1 MTEIDKTGS
10 SAFIATPPWW
20 MPVLS
25 GSGTPATSHGHA
37 FLLVSMDLDEASVL
51 GGLLAARHLC
61 QRSDGVDPCG
71 ECSSCRSFLQQAH
84 GDFLRVSRQEGKT
97 AIGIEQIRDA
107 TRFVQQTPLYGRSK
121 VLLIEAAER
130 MTLAAATSLLKTLE
144 EPAGN
149 TLILLAS
156 SEVWR
161 LPATVR
167 SRCQRVM
174 MPCPT
179 EEEALSWLS
188 TQLACNASEVADR
201 LNFAHGRPIAAWMAA
216 DATDVS
222 LETTLSRSFEDISDQ
237 KTLPPVWSSLPA
249 EALLERLLVWIEA
262 QARNELSAKHAGEG
276 AAWLTLHRCI
286 AELSGRIKLGAT
298 PSQDILMTEVYRLCR
313 SRGHRAFDEVAER
326 FLSSLGL
333 VGCAG

>member
-1 MTEIDKTGS
+1 M
-10 SAFIATPPWW
+10 
-20 MPVLS
+20 LS
-25 GSGTPATSHGHA
+25 GGGAPMTSRGHA
-37 FLLVSMDLDEASVL
+37 FLLVGEDGDEAVL
-51 GGLLAARHLC
+51 LGSFLAARNLC

-71 ECSSCRSFLQQAH
+71 TCNSCRSFLQQAH
-84 GDFLRVSRQEGKT
+84 GDFLRVARQEGKV

-107 TRFVQQTPLYGRSK
+107 TRFVQQTPLYGQSK

-130 MTLAAATSLLKTLE
+130 MTLAAANSLLKTLE

-156 SEVWR
+156 SGVWR

-174 MPCPT
+174 IPRPT
-179 EEEALSWLS
+179 EDEALTWLS
-188 TQLACNASEVADR
+188 AQLACDASETLDR
-201 LNFAHGRPIAAWMAA
+201 LTATQGRPIAAWMAA

-222 LETTLSRSFEDISDQ
+222 LEATLSRSFEDMSNQ
-237 KTLPPVWSSLPA
+237 QTLPSVWSSLPV
-249 EALLERLLVWIEA
+249 ETLLERLLVWIEA
-262 QARNELSAKHAGEG
+262 QARHALSANHAGEG
-276 AAWLTLHRCI
+276 ASWLTLHRCI

-313 SRGHRAFDEVAER
+313 SRGHRAFDDVAVR
-326 FLSSLGL
+326 FLSSLGR
-333 VGCAG
+333 VGYAG